1 MQKRKL
7 VRILDIVLV
16 ALFVANIVSYTH
28 KKETKLL
35 HANYNILVQESAGSS
50 NYVEYPGLTFPT
62 RGYVLS
68 SYTCENHATIT
79 QNSVNIIIFNIT

>member
-1 MQKRKL
+1 MKR
-7 VRILDIVLV
+7 RFI
-16 ALFVANIVSYTH
+16 
-28 KKETKLL
+28 KKTTKLFQVL
-35 HANYNILVQESAGSS
+35 LFITVVINIFLLATKNESKIEKANYKILVQESAGSS

-79 QNSVNIIIFNIT
+79 QFQ